1 MGYLHK
7 SVNKIYIS
15 KMVSFTAN
23 TKRENSQ
30 MLLDGSFPKL
40 SRVVYE
46 YLCLLCDVMLEDG
59 GNNICTV

>member
-1 MGYLHK
+1 
-7 SVNKIYIS
+7 
-15 KMVSFTAN
+15 MVSFTAN

-30 MLLDGSFPKL
+30 MLSDGSFPKL